1 MRHSGATR
9 HGDAPPKMFVGRQDG
24 FLMGCGSKVIRVGA
38 ARRLRRCQ
46 RIADAILTCCAMLM
60 GVAWRELRGGAH
72 MRALA
77 LGPGCCECVIG
88 CRAAGGVR
96 GSSQYSGYSVVL
108 SLTAQWN
115 YARTVQ
121 ITNGFWTMSSDA

>member
-1 MRHSGATR
+1 MRHFGATR
-9 HGDAPPKMFVGRQDG
+9 HDDAPPKMFVGCQDG

-60 GVAWRELRGGAH
+60 GVATLGERQLSGGAH

-88 CRAAGGVR
+88 CRCWVR
-96 GSSQYSGYSVVL
+96 RSFSTSPSDGRVL
-108 SLTAQWN
+108 RYRKQ
-115 YARTVQ
+115 TVLH
-121 ITNGFWTMSSDA
+121 TENTVDTR